1 MSNVFHLAKR
11 FVGALDRRE
20 LSQHEIKSVSA
31 ILLPREFELWSTMPL
46 IDKKHSVVVMRR
58 FLKVMPLAESAAV
71 RASLLHDV
79 GKTKVNLGVAMRVLA
94 TVAGSRGVRFSLY
107 HDHEAIGGQMLRQIG
122 SDETTWRLVAGEIGD
137 DESSLLQIVKALR
150 AADEI

>member
-107 HDHEAIGGQMLRQIG
+107 HDHEAIGAAMLRSIG
-122 SDETTWRLVAGEIGD
+122 SNDLTISMVEGSCEGKLRQALNRAD
-137 DESSLLQIVKALR
+137 DI
-150 AADEI
+150 

>member
-58 FLKVMPLAESAAV
+58 FVDRLPIAEVAAV

-79 GKTKVNLGVAMRVLA
+79 GKTKANLGVAMRVLA

-137 DESSLLQIVKALR
+137 DESRLLQVVKALR

>member
-31 ILLPREFELWSTMPL
+31 IFLPREFELWSTMPL

-137 DESSLLQIVKALR
+137 DESRLLQVVKALR

>member
-1 MSNVFHLAKR
+1 MSNVLHLVKR

-94 TVAGSRGVRFSLY
+94 TVAGSRGVRLSLY

-137 DESSLLQIVKALR
+137 DESRLLQVVKALR

>member
-31 ILLPREFELWSTMPL
+31 ILLPREFELWSAMPL

-58 FLKVMPLAESAAV
+58 FVDRLPNAEVAAV

-79 GKTKVNLGVAMRVLA
+79 GKTKANLGVAMRVLA

-107 HDHEAIGGQMLRQIG
+107 HDHEAIGGQMLRHIG

-137 DESSLLQIVKALR
+137 DESRLLQVVKALR

>member
-11 FVGALDRRE
+11 FVGALDQRKI
-20 LSQHEIKSVSA
+20 SQHEIKSVRDALSS
-31 ILLPREFELWSTMPL
+31 REFELWSTMPL

-58 FLKVMPLAESAAV
+58 FVDRLPNAEVAAV

-79 GKTKVNLGVAMRVLA
+79 GKTKANLGVAMRVLA

-137 DESSLLQIVKALR
+137 DESRLLQIVKALR

>member
-1 MSNVFHLAKR
+1 MKLQHLTKR
-11 FVGALDRRE
+11 FFGAL
-20 LSQHEIKSVSA
+20 SQKPPLVTEIAQVTS
-31 ILLPREFELWSTMPL
+31 ILTTLEFALWSAMPPM
-46 IDKKHSVVVMRR
+46 DQRHSIVVMQR
-58 FLKVMPLAESAAV
+58 FVELYASATKFEI
-71 RASLLHDV
+71 RAALLHDV
-79 GKTKVNLGVAMRVLA
+79 GKTKANLGVAMRVLA

-137 DESSLLQIVKALR
+137 DESRLLQIVKALR